1 MHYSRPVSVFISR
14 GVPEASEM
22 FMLQLLVKEVTP
34 SLHLSLICS
43 KENNSDSEVCN
54 VTAEPLGS
62 IA

>member
-1 MHYSRPVSVFISR
+1 
-14 GVPEASEM
+14 M

-34 SLHLSLICS
+34 SLRLSLICS

-54 VTAEPLGS
+54 VTVEPLGS